1 MKTTT
6 RTLRIAGAVFSAGIL
21 LTSCVSSKKY
31 HKSQDEVAKLRSD
44 STTLAQ
50 QASALQQHLA
60 ATEQKNADL
69 QKSVETVNSTN
80 TGLQKNVAY
89 YSDFAGKQS
98 ATTAEIKGE
107 LATTLATA
115 GIEAQDVILNDGK
128 IYVNIGEKSL
138 FKGNTAMLSTK
149 GKELVENLGQFVKT
163 HESVDVTVADLEMA
177 TSTAG
182 AGNTGASMESSD
194 KTSVVAGQ
202 NTQASRDYTITKTNA
217 STTSSM
223 PMKRKQPRHIA
234 AATAKAKQP
243 VAGESRAVTYSSGKK
258 KSFVTTARTRRAIA
272 WQRQNTVADAMLKN
286 GIPKVK
292 LVSQLQPSGNGTIG
306 SQKGVQVVLVND
318 MDNFYKHMSVA
329 PAGQPVSKNP

>member
-1 MKTTT
+1 MKTTSSM
-6 RTLRIAGAVFSAGIL
+6 RIAGAIFSAGIL

-44 STTLAQ
+44 STMLAQ
-50 QASALQQHLA
+50 QAGTLQQNLT

-69 QKSVETVNSTN
+69 QKSVETANSTN
-80 TGLQKNVAY
+80 SGLQKNVAY
-89 YSDFAGKQS
+89 YSDFASKQS
-98 ATTAEIKGE
+98 ATTSEIKGE
-107 LATTLATA
+107 LATTLAAA
-115 GIEAQDVILNDGK
+115 GIAAQDVMLNDGK

-149 GKELVENLGQFVKT
+149 GKELVENLGQFVKS

-182 AGNTGASMESSD
+182 ADAAGGSTESTD
-194 KTSVVAGQ
+194 KTSAASSQG
-202 NTQASRDYTITKTNA
+202 TQSNSDYTVTKTKTG
-217 STTSSM
+217 STSSM
-223 PMKRKQPRHIA
+223 PMKRKQPRHAVI
-234 AATAKAKQP
+234 AKAKQP
-243 VAGESRAVTYSSGKK
+243 VAAGEGKAITYSSGKK
-258 KSFVTTARTRRAIA
+258 KSYVSTARAKRAIA
-272 WQRQNTVADAMLKN
+272 WQRQNTVADAMLKT

-318 MDNFYKHMSVA
+318 MDNFYKHMSEA
-329 PAGQPVSKNP
+329 PVGQPVSKNP

>member
-1 MKTTT
+1 M
-6 RTLRIAGAVFSAGIL
+6 RTVATIFSAGIL

-44 STTLAQ
+44 SAALAQ
-50 QASALQQHLA
+50 HASTLQQNLS

-69 QKSVETVNSTN
+69 QKSVESASSTN
-80 TGLQKNVAY
+80 SGLQKNVAY
-89 YSDFAGKQS
+89 YSDFANKQT
-98 ATTAEIKGE
+98 ATTTEIKGQ
-107 LATTLATA
+107 LASTLAAA
-115 GIEAQDVILNDGK
+115 GIAEQDVMINDGK

-138 FKGNTAMLSTK
+138 FKGNTAMLTTK

-177 TSTAG
+177 TSSATTADASSG
-182 AGNTGASMESSD
+182 SSNAGNQNMQANNTTAAS
-194 KTSVVAGQ
+194 G
-202 NTQASRDYTITKTNA
+202 DYTVTKTKA
-217 STTSSM
+217 SSSAM
-223 PMKRKQPRHIA
+223 AMKRKQPRHVA

-243 VAGESRAVTYSSGKK
+243 VTGESRAVTYSSGKK
-258 KSFVTTARTRRAIA
+258 KMYVSNARAKRAIA

-292 LVSQLQPSGNGTIG
+292 LVSQLQPAGNGVIG
-306 SQKGVQVVLVND
+306 TQKGVQVVLVHD
-318 MDNFYKHMSVA
+318 MDNFYKHMSEA

>member
-1 MKTTT
+1 MKTTSSM
-6 RTLRIAGAVFSAGIL
+6 RIAGAIFSAGIL

-44 STTLAQ
+44 STALAQ
-50 QASALQQHLA
+50 QASTLQQHLTT
-60 ATEQKNADL
+60 TEQKNADL
-69 QKSVETVNSTN
+69 QKSVETANNSN
-80 TGLQKNVAY
+80 AGLQKNVAY

-98 ATTAEIKGE
+98 ATTSEIKGE
-107 LATTLATA
+107 LATTLAAA
-115 GIEAQDVILNDGK
+115 GIAEQDVMLNDGK

-182 AGNTGASMESSD
+182 TDAAGGSMESTD
-194 KTSVVAGQ
+194 KTSTASSQG
-202 NTQASRDYTITKTNA
+202 TQSNSDYTITKTKTG
-217 STTSSM
+217 TTSSTS
-223 PMKRKQPRHIA
+223 MKRKQPRHIA
-234 AATAKAKQP
+234 PATAKAKQP

-258 KSFVTTARTRRAIA
+258 KSYVSTARAKRAIA
-272 WQRQNTVADAMLKN
+272 WQRQNTVADAMLKT

-306 SQKGVQVVLVND
+306 SQKGVQVVLVHD
-318 MDNFYKHMSVA
+318 MDNFYKHMSEA
-329 PAGQPVSKNP
+329 PVGQPVSKNP

>member
-1 MKTTT
+1 MKTTSSM
-6 RTLRIAGAVFSAGIL
+6 RIAGAIFSAGIL

-44 STTLAQ
+44 SIALAQ
-50 QASALQQHLA
+50 QASTLQQNLT

-69 QKSVETVNSTN
+69 QKSVETANSTN
-80 TGLQKNVAY
+80 SGLQKNVAY

-98 ATTAEIKGE
+98 ANTSAIKGE
-107 LATTLATA
+107 LATILAAA
-115 GIEAQDVILNDGK
+115 GIAEQDVMLNDGK

-149 GKELVENLGQFVKT
+149 GKELVENLGQFVKS

-182 AGNTGASMESSD
+182 TDAAGGSNESAD
-194 KTSVVAGQ
+194 
-202 NTQASRDYTITKTNA
+202 KTNA
-217 STTSSM
+217 AYSQGTQSNSDYTVTKTKTGSTSSM

-234 AATAKAKQP
+234 PATAKAKQP
-243 VAGESRAVTYSSGKK
+243 VTGESKAITYSSGKK
-258 KSFVTTARTRRAIA
+258 KSYVSTARAKRAIA
-272 WQRQNTVADAMLKN
+272 WQRQNTVADAMLKT

-318 MDNFYKHMSVA
+318 MDNFYKHMSEA
-329 PAGQPVSKNP
+329 PVGQPVSKNP

>member
-1 MKTTT
+1 M
-6 RTLRIAGAVFSAGIL
+6 RIVGAIFSAGIL

-44 STTLAQ
+44 STALAQ
-50 QASALQQHLA
+50 QAGTLQQNLT

-69 QKSVETVNSTN
+69 QKSVETVNNSN
-80 TGLQKNVAY
+80 AGLQKNVAY

-98 ATTAEIKGE
+98 ATTSEIKGE
-107 LATTLATA
+107 LATTLAAA
-115 GIEAQDVILNDGK
+115 GIAAQDVMLNDGK

-149 GKELVENLGQFVKT
+149 GKELVENLGQFVKS

-182 AGNTGASMESSD
+182 TDAAGGPMESTD
-194 KTSVVAGQ
+194 KTSAASSQG
-202 NTQASRDYTITKTNA
+202 TQTNSDYTVTKTKTG
-217 STTSSM
+217 TTSSL

-234 AATAKAKQP
+234 PATAKVKQP
-243 VAGESRAVTYSSGKK
+243 VVAGEGKAITYSSGKK
-258 KSFVTTARTRRAIA
+258 KSYVNTAKAKRAIA
-272 WQRQNTVADAMLKN
+272 WQRQNTIADAMLKT

-292 LVSQLQPSGNGTIG
+292 LVSQLHPSGNMPGA
-306 SQKGVQVVLVND
+306 QKGVQVVLVND
-318 MDNFYKHMSVA
+318 MDNFYKHMSEA
-329 PAGQPVSKNP
+329 PVGQPVSKNP